1 MTRLT
6 RKKSKKKTGGVGRLS
21 VHTVQQMEE
30 VPVAGIYSNM
40 IFFFMKNLV
49 KEELFFFYTIF
60 KTEKTSFSRKKRE
73 RTKEE
78 QEKFRSIDEVGE
90 TYLVVHCAL

>member
-40 IFFFMKNLV
+40 IFFFHEKFGEGGVIFFLHYICDRKN
-49 KEELFFFYTIF
+49 KFFT
-60 KTEKTSFSRKKRE
+60 KKKRKNE
-73 RTKEE
+73 RRARKV
-78 QEKFRSIDEVGE
+78 QVDRRGG
-90 TYLVVHCAL
+90 